1 MVQTTKLAVYYNY
14 FLKKKK
20 KKVFNGLSH
29 MCAYFGFAQMK
40 FGLAGFWTW
49 AHLIGGVGYANK
61 LKGCWQLSLILLMI
75 KIKNKIIKK
84 RKKEI

>member
-40 FGLAGFWTW
+40 FGLAGF
-49 AHLIGGVGYANK
+49 
-61 LKGCWQLSLILLMI
+61 
-75 KIKNKIIKK
+75 
-84 RKKEI
+84 